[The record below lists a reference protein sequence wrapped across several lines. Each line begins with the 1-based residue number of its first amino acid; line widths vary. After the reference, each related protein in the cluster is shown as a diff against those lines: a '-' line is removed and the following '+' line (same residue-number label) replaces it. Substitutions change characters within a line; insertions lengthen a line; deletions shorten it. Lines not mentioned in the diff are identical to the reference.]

1 MKQSEITKL
10 SDADLVEAMES
21 TKQKISELKMAHTL
35 TPLENP
41 MQIRTLRRSVARMNS
56 EISKRNLV

>member
-1 MKQSEITKL
+1 MKQSEILKL
-10 SDADLVEAMES
+10 SDADLNEALGS
-21 TKQKISELKMAHTL
+21 TRKKIAEFKMAHTL

-41 MQIRTLRRSVARMNS
+41 MQIRSLRRSVARMNT

>member
-1 MKQSEITKL
+1 MKQSEIIKL
-10 SDADLVEAMES
+10 SDADLVEALET
-21 TKQKISELKMAHTL
+21 TKQKVNELKMAHTL

-41 MQIRTLRRSVARMNS
+41 MQIRALRRTVARVNT

>member
-1 MKQSEITKL
+1 MKQSEILKL
-10 SDADLVEAMES
+10 SDADLVEAMET

>member
-1 MKQSEITKL
+1 MKQSEIQKL
-10 SDADLVEAMES
+10 SDADLVEAFET
-21 TKQKISELKMAHTL
+21 TKQKVAELKMAHTL

-41 MQIRTLRRSVARMNS
+41 MQIRTQRRSVARMSS

>member
-1 MKQSEITKL
+1 MKQSEIINL
-10 SDADLVEAMES
+10 SDADLLEAYQT
-21 TKQKISELKMAHTL
+21 TKQKVSELKMAHTL

-41 MQIRTLRRSVARMNS
+41 MQIRTHRRTAARLNT

>member
-1 MKQSEITKL
+1 MKQSEIINL
-10 SDADLVEAMES
+10 SDADLLEAYQT
-21 TKQKISELKMAHTL
+21 TKQKVSELKMAHTL

-41 MQIRTLRRSVARMNS
+41 MQIRTHRRTVARLNT

>member
-1 MKQSEITKL
+1 MKQSEIKSL
-10 SDADLVEAMES
+10 SDADLLEAFES
-21 TKQKISELKMAHTL
+21 TKRKVSELKLAHTL

-41 MQIRTLRRSVARMNS
+41 MQIRSQRRSVARMNT

>member
-1 MKQSEITKL
+1 MKQSEIVKL

-41 MQIRTLRRSVARMNS
+41 MQIRTMRRSVARMKS

>member
-1 MKQSEITKL
+1 MKQSEIIKL
-10 SDADLVEAMES
+10 SDADLAEALE
-21 TKQKISELKMAHTL
+21 TNRKKVLELKMAHTL

-41 MQIRTLRRSVARMNS
+41 MQIRALRRSVARMNS

>member
-1 MKQSEITKL
+1 MKQFEIIKL
-10 SDADLVEAMES
+10 SDTDLLEAYQT
-21 TKQKISELKMAHTL
+21 TKQKVSDLKMAHTL

-41 MQIRTLRRSVARMNS
+41 MQIRTHRRTVARLNT